1 MKRSLLVL
9 IALATIATACSL
21 HSLAPA
27 SADDFIP
34 RRQKTPPGPP
44 VSADEA
50 IKRMIVPAGF
60 TVEVVAAEPDIVNP
74 VAMTFDEQGRIWV
87 TESFEYPRLS
97 AGPGRDRVK
106 VLEDTDHDGKVDKV
120 TIFAEGLNI
129 PSGIAVGHGGVWVAN
144 SPDILFLQDTD
155 GDLKADKKEV
165 IVTGFG
171 RTDTHELPNSL
182 TWGPDGFLYGLNGVF
197 NFSSVTHGGKKLDFT
212 CAMFR
217 IDPRKRTFELFC
229 EGTSNPW
236 GIAFNHQGEAFI
248 SACVIDHLW
257 HLTETGYYHRQGGPY
272 PPHTWKLESI
282 VKHKHQEAAYCGIH
296 YFDSDA
302 YPAEYR
308 DKLYMGNI
316 HGGCINTDSVAPKGS
331 TYFGTGHPDFLTAN
345 DPWFMPV
352 VQKTGPDGSLYVL
365 DWYDRYHCYQDANRD
380 PEGIDRLKGRLYRI
394 RYEGTPRAGA
404 MNFAK
409 LSTPDLI
416 AQLEAGNDMLRS
428 TAVRILAER
437 RDPTA
442 IEPLEAFVFS
452 SREQKFRLQALFS
465 LISSGPL
472 RKEFHAKLLAS
483 DQPVLR
489 SWGVRAAG
497 NQGEIDAPLVAR
509 VKELASDA
517 EPTVKLQVAI
527 AAKKIKGLDAQEL
540 LLTVL
545 SGSGDDPQLA
555 QIVWQNLH
563 PLLET
568 QSEQFVALLSTI
580 PVSKSPAWPQ
590 MLPRAIDR
598 ILASKSAPPT
608 AVAAIFALVAT
619 GPQQNLDAASACLAI
634 LSERVQSRELSGDA
648 LKSLSERI
656 DAPIAAVL
664 AGDKKSKL
672 YTGATLLAASLGNEK
687 ALTAAGEIFR
697 DAGQTDAHRLQ
708 AIAALT
714 ASGNPAAL
722 ESAVGVITGKQ
733 ASLNLRSGVLAAL
746 GKLDDPAVA
755 TKLLATFDQLDP
767 ELRPRAAELLT
778 QRLAWSKTLLAEI
791 GAGKISPSLLN
802 ASQIRKLLAF
812 DDKQVAAEVAKH
824 WGSVRTDRDPDR
836 EKVITDMR
844 KLIRSGKGDPVAGQA
859 IFARVCGQ
867 CHKMHGSGQ
876 EVGPDIT
883 NNGRGSFEQ
892 LLSNVF
898 DPSLVIGASYQAR
911 VVLTADGRVL
921 TGLLVEDNDQR
932 IVLKMQ
938 GGKLETIARDDI
950 DAVKVSPLS
959 LMPEKLETQLKP
971 QEIIDLFALLT
982 LDRPPT
988 DPEAKLI
995 PGTVAIQDREELS
1008 QAKWGELTA
1017 QLLPGWAV
1025 ARSGEG
1031 GVALLGDHFGRPA
1044 LRVHPIDGTT
1054 GAILSRKV
1062 TIPAGKK
1069 ARLLLSVSHDPRGD
1083 WHLRVKAGDKLLHE
1097 GPVSEKSA
1105 TAGWQE
1111 LSIDL
1116 SPLEGKTIDLQIGN
1130 DPSGWAFEFGFL
1142 GRAEI
1147 IVE

>member
-1 MKRSLLVL
+1 MKRSLLVAL
-9 IALATIATACSL
+9 ILLALATFSSRT
-21 HSLAPA
+21 SLAE
-27 SADDFIP
+27 DFIP
-34 RRQKTPPGPP
+34 RRQKMPPGPP
-44 VSADEA
+44 VSAEEA
-50 IKRMIVPAGF
+50 IKRMVVPAGF

-155 GDLKADKKEV
+155 GDLKADKQEV

-197 NFSSVTHGGKKLDFT
+197 NFSSVAHGGKKHDFT

-380 PEGIDRLKGRLYRI
+380 PAGIDRLKGRLYRI

-437 RDPTA
+437 RDPA
-442 IEPLEAFVFS
+442 AVEPLEAMVLS
-452 SREQKFRLQALFS
+452 DRGQKFRLQALFA

-472 RKEFHAKLLAS
+472 RSEFHAKLLSS
-483 DQPVLR
+483 DEPVLR

-497 NQGEIDAPLVAR
+497 NQGEIDAALVAR
-509 VKELASDA
+509 VKELAVDA
-517 EPTVKLQVAI
+517 DPTVKLQVAI
-527 AAKKIKGLDAQEL
+527 AAKKIKGLEPQAT

-545 SGSGDDPQLA
+545 SESGDDPQLA

-568 QSEQFVALLSTI
+568 ESEHFVALLSTI

-590 MLPRAIDR
+590 MLPRSIDR
-598 ILASKSAPPT
+598 ILSSRSASPT
-608 AVAAIFALVAT
+608 AVAAIFALVAS

-634 LSERVQSRELSGDA
+634 LSERVQSRELSGEALAA
-648 LKSLSERI
+648 LKTRI
-656 DAPIAAVL
+656 DAPIEGIL
-664 AGDKKSKL
+664 AGDKANRL
-672 YTGATLLAASLGNEK
+672 YTGATLLAATLGNEK
-687 ALTAAGEIFR
+687 ALAAAREILK

-708 AIAALT
+708 AIAAIT
-714 ASGNPAAL
+714 SSGNSSVLVDAL
-722 ESAVGVITGKQ
+722 AVVTSEKG
-733 ASLNLRSGVLAAL
+733 SLNLRSGVLASL
-746 GKLDDPAVA
+746 GRLEDPAVA
-755 TKLLATFDQLDP
+755 AQLVAVYAKLDP
-767 ELRPRAAELLT
+767 ELRPRTIELLT
-778 QRLAWSKTLLAEI
+778 QRLSWSKLLLAEI
-791 GAGKISPSLLN
+791 SAGKISPSSLN
-802 ASQIRKLLAF
+802 ASQVRKLLAIG
-812 DDKQVAAEVAKH
+812 DMSIAAEVAKH
-824 WGSVRTDRDPDR
+824 WGSVRADRDPDR
-836 EKVITDMR
+836 EKVIAEMR
-844 KLIRSGKGDPVAGQA
+844 TLLRSGKGNPVEGQA
-859 IFARVCGQ
+859 VFSRVCGQ
-867 CHKMHGSGQ
+867 CHKLHGAGQ

-883 NNGRGSFEQ
+883 SNGRGSFEQ

-921 TGLLVEDNDQR
+921 TGLLVEDNEQR

-950 DAVKVSPLS
+950 DDVKVSPLS
-959 LMPEKLETQLKP
+959 LMPEKLETTIKP
-971 QEIIDLFALLT
+971 QEMLDLFALLT
-982 LDRPPT
+982 LDRPPS
-988 DPEAKLI
+988 DPEARLI
-995 PGTVAIQDREELS
+995 PGTVAIQDREEPS
-1008 QAKWGELTA
+1008 PAKWNELTT
-1017 QLLPGWAV
+1017 QIVPGWNV
-1025 ARSGEG
+1025 VRSGEG
-1031 GVALLGDHFGRPA
+1031 GVALIGDHFGRSA
-1044 LRVHPIDGTT
+1044 LRLHPTDRNA

-1062 TIPAGKK
+1062 TIAPDKK
-1069 ARLLLSVSHDPRGD
+1069 TRLLLNVSYDPRGD
-1083 WHLRVKAGDKLLHE
+1083 WHLRVKASEKLLHE
-1097 GPVSEKSA
+1097 GPVSEK
-1105 TAGWQE
+1105 TASGGWQE

-1116 SPLEGKTIDLQIGN
+1116 TPFAGKTIDLQVLN
-1130 DPSGWAFEFGFL
+1130 DPSGWAYEFGFI

-1147 IVE
+1147 VVE